1 MDLILGAPRRRW
13 ARGEKLA
20 AVAATFSPGTT
31 VTEVA
36 RNFGI
41 SRSMLFA
48 WRKKLR
54 AEAGFPDVR
63 RAPTFVPVTVTPDPV
78 GFLGTSSAALMGPGT
93 IEISFTDAPQMR
105 ITGSVDP
112 VLATALVA
120 TLVAR

>member
-20 AVAATFSPGTT
+20 AVAATFSPGMT

-36 RNFGI
+36 RNLGI

-54 AEAGFPDVR
+54 AEAGFPEMA
-63 RAPTFVPVTVTPDPV
+63 RAPSFVPVTVRPDPV
-78 GFLGTSSAALMGPGT
+78 GFLGASPAAVTGPGT
-93 IEISFTDAPQMR
+93 IEISFTHAPQMR
-105 ITGSVDP
+105 ISGGVDAA
-112 VLATALVA
+112 LATALVA
-120 TLVAR
+120 ALAAR

>member
-13 ARGEKLA
+13 SRDDKLA
-20 AVAATFSPGTT
+20 AVAATFSPGMT

-36 RNFGI
+36 RNLGI
-41 SRSMLFA
+41 RSSMLYT

-63 RAPTFVPVTVTPDPV
+63 RPPAFVPVTLRPEPAGFV
-78 GFLGTSSAALMGPGT
+78 GDASAMTGAGT

-105 ITGSVDP
+105 ITGGVDP
-112 VLATALVA
+112 ALASALVA
-120 TLVAR
+120 ALAAR